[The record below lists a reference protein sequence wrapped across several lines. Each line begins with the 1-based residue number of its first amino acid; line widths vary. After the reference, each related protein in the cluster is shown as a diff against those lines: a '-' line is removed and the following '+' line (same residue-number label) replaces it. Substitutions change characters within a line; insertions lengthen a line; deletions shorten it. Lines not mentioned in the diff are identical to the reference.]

1 MKKILLTAAL
11 AGGLCAGNLFAQ
23 QKGERNAKID
33 KALTQAY
40 PDTPT
45 ELGAAET
52 VNGVKVFSVKID
64 AKTGESTARVTEHG
78 DFLNYGSAQ
87 QQGKGLTQM
96 LTQNASGLF
105 KTAPADVELYRST
118 NYFVDIP
125 APAAKSK
132 NRKAQ
137 RAQDQKAMEEFGY
150 RVRFD
155 AVGRVLDIQNPD
167 EVQAASHELSDERVS
182 DEALAK
188 RLTEKA
194 RQYLGDKGEVNGVFR
209 APEEGYYVVDL
220 KGLGTSAT
228 INEEGQ
234 LLSYRRQ
241 VEGTELPQP
250 VRQAV
255 ENMFTTASRSYKGED
270 AYFQFQQQAQTGNEV
285 IVKMR
290 PNGDILEVS
299 NDEAAQDAKAA
310 AAKQK
315 GGAAR
320 KKAGA

>member
-11 AGGLCAGNLFAQ
+11 ASGLCAGNVFAQ
-23 QKGERNAKID
+23 QKAERNAQVD
-33 KALTQAY
+33 KALVRAY

-45 ELGAAET
+45 EIQGVET
-52 VNGVKVFSVKID
+52 VNGVKVFNIKID
-64 AKTGESTARVTEHG
+64 AKSGESTARVTEYG

-87 QQGKGLTQM
+87 QEGKGLTQM
-96 LTQNASGLF
+96 MTQNASGLF
-105 KTAPADVELYRST
+105 KSAPADVELYRAT

-125 APAAKSK
+125 APAAKAK

-137 RAQDQKAMEEFGY
+137 QAQDQKAMEEYGY

-155 AVGRVLDIQNPD
+155 ALGRVLDIQNPD
-167 EVQAASHELSDERVS
+167 EVHAQYSQISGERVS

-194 RQYLGDKGEVNGVFR
+194 RQYLGQEGEVNGVFR

-228 INEEGQ
+228 LNEEGQ

-241 VEGTELPQP
+241 VKGNELPQP

-255 ENMFTTASRSYKGED
+255 ENMFTTASRSYRGED

-320 KKAGA
+320 KKTGA